1 MLYDRCSNRQ
11 ITSLCTLLGLG
22 ANAIGGHNLFPNL
35 DEEEGKEIVRT
46 ALRNG
51 INLIDT
57 AYIYGE
63 GRSEELIGDV
73 LQEEAFDR
81 NQVIIATK
89 AAHRPEEPN
98 KKIIRRN
105 S

>member
-1 MLYDRCSNRQ
+1 MKKKAR
-11 ITSLCTLLGLG
+11 
-22 ANAIGGHNLFPNL
+22 
-35 DEEEGKEIVRT
+35 EIVRT

-89 AAHRPEEPN
+89 KQLIDQKNQTKR
-98 KKIIRRN
+98 
-105 S
+105 